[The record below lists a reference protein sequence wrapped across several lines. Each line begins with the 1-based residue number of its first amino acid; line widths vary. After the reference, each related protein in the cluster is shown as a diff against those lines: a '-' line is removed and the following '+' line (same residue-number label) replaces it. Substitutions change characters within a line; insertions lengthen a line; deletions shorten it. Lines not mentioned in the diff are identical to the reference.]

1 MAVTGA
7 PNSSSSQADAAAV
20 PDRALA
26 LAGQLALDVLR
37 FIDRSE
43 HHVMNPTATLSSKY
57 QISIPKAIRTAQ
69 HGEPGVRFAFM
80 PKGAEVLLVPVPE
93 LQALE
98 GIARGASPAHYR
110 DRSDRA

>member
-7 PNSSSSQADAAAV
+7 PGSSSSQADAATL

-26 LAGQLALDVLR
+26 GQPSLDVLR

-69 HGEPGVRFAFM
+69 HWEPGVKFAFI
-80 PKGAEVLLVPVPE
+80 PKGAGVLLMPVPE